1 MVTASISDRRLL
13 TQAAGCLAVLM
24 SLSTFAGVRGDDGA
38 EFFERRVRPL
48 LVAHCYECHSEQ
60 AGTREGGLL
69 LDRERGWLQ
78 GGNTG
83 KAVVPGE
90 PQSSLLIAAISH
102 TNDTLQMPPDAP
114 LTAPQIKLMTAWI
127 RRGAP
132 GPQMNVAET
141 AFSQLGNQELLFRKA
156 VDHWAFQPVTALS
169 PPEAADDSWNGSA
182 IDRFVYAVLSRNQ
195 LTPSRPANERTLF
208 RRLCYDLTG
217 RPPSWA
223 ATEQFAADADKNR
236 PIAIADNIDRLL
248 SSPAF
253 GEHIGRMWLDVARYA
268 DTDSAYRPD
277 TKTPHYFPFAF
288 TYRDYVIDAFNDDKP
303 VNQFIREQLA
313 ADLMGFADDD
323 AEQAAIGFLTTGPHV
338 QRNSADAIDDWID
351 VTTRGLMGITV
362 ACARCH
368 DHKYEPVPTID
379 YYSLHGVFASVTRI
393 DPLNEKQLPV
403 LARYTST
410 KADHLDYL
418 TKRAAIDAKI
428 NGAGTKKAGNN
439 NRSIAQ
445 KIRET
450 ELAELLTFHP
460 GAPAH
465 TMTVKEKPRPVA
477 QFVYLR
483 GDPGNRGPQTERRFL
498 KVLDSRQPR
507 FTDRNSGRLD
517 LAENIVSPHNPLT
530 ARVFVNRVWGFL
542 LGSHLVKTASNFGLQ
557 GASPSHPEL
566 LDWLTADFMASG
578 WSTKDLVRKIVR
590 SKVYQQQSRHR
601 PDIVAVDP
609 ENRLLWRANRKRL
622 SIETIRDSLLA
633 ISGQLD
639 QTTGGRAEQLWGK
652 NYTKRRAVYGFVNR
666 FNLDPTLRVFDF
678 PSPMQT
684 QSGRGESIVAPQAL
698 FTMNSPFVID
708 QSVALTELEDFQSLA
723 DDQLR
728 INWLF
733 ERVLLRSPADTE
745 VERVVRFA
753 EQQRRVFARTKRP
766 GRISTPW
773 PLIAQSLMMSN
784 EFQYVD

>member
-1 MVTASISDRRLL
+1 MACRGWS
-13 TQAAGCLAVLM
+13 G
-24 SLSTFAGVRGDDGA
+24 STVVADETDGA
-38 EFFERRVRPL
+38 AFFERRIRPL
-48 LVAHCYECHSEQ
+48 LIEHCYECHSEK

-69 LDRERGWLQ
+69 LDRQRGWLQ

-90 PQSSLLIAAISH
+90 PQSSQLIEAISH
-102 TNDTLQMPPDAP
+102 TNDTLQMPPDYRLKAGQVD
-114 LTAPQIKLMTAWI
+114 LLTAWI

-132 GPQMNVAET
+132 GPRVDIEES
-141 AFSQLGNQELLFRKA
+141 AFSQLGDQGVLFGKA
-156 VDHWAFQPVTALS
+156 VEHWAFQPVTGVD
-169 PPEAADDSWNGSA
+169 PPMATEDRWNRSA
-182 IDRFVYAVLSRNQ
+182 IDRFVFAALQSKK
-195 LTPSRPANERTLF
+195 LTPSQPAEARTLF
-208 RRLCYDLTG
+208 RRLHYDLTG
-217 RPPSWA
+217 LPPTWM
-223 ATEQFAADADKNR
+223 ATEQFAARADQDR
-236 PIAIADNIDRLL
+236 ATAIGNTVEELL
-248 SSPAF
+248 NGPTF

-288 TYRDYVIDAFNDDKP
+288 TYRDYVINAFNDDKP

-313 ADLMGFADDD
+313 ADLMGFAAD
-323 AEQAAIGFLTTGPHV
+323 APEQAAVGFLTDGPHV
-338 QRNSADAIDDWID
+338 QRNPADAIDDWID

-368 DHKYEPVPTID
+368 DHKYEPVPTAD

-393 DPLNEKQLPV
+393 APLDEKRQPQL
-403 LARYTST
+403 AGYTCSE
-410 KADHLDYL
+410 ADRRDYL
-418 TKRAAIDAKI
+418 VKRAAIDKKI
-428 NGAGTKKAGNN
+428 NGAAGKKAANN

-460 GAPAH
+460 GAPVH
-465 TMTVKEKPRPVA
+465 TMTLQEKQRPVT

-483 GDPGNRGPQTERRFL
+483 GDPRNRGPQTERRFL
-498 KVLDSRQPR
+498 KVLDGDQAA
-507 FTDRNSGRLD
+507 FTDKNSGRLE
-517 LAENIVSPHNPLT
+517 LAEKIVSPDNPLT

-542 LGSHLVKTASNFGLQ
+542 MGSHLVKTASNFGLQ
-557 GASPSHPEL
+557 GERPSHPEL
-566 LDWLTADFMASG
+566 LDWLTADFIAHG
-578 WSTKDLVRKIVR
+578 WSTKDLVRKIVM
-590 SKVYQQQSRHR
+590 SDVYQQRSGQRE
-601 PDIVAVDP
+601 DVAAVDP
-609 ENRLLWRANRKRL
+609 ENRLLWRANRQRL
-622 SIETIRDSLLA
+622 SIEATRDSLLA

-639 QTTGGRAEQLWGK
+639 QTLGGRASQLWGE

-684 QSGRGESIVAPQAL
+684 QPGRGESIVAPQAL

-708 QSVALTELEDFQSLA
+708 QAVAVTEVDEFQSIA
-723 DDQLR
+723 DDRPR
-728 INWLF
+728 ISWLF
-733 ERVLLRSPADTE
+733 ERILLRTPVEAE

-753 EQQRRVFARTKRP
+753 EQQQRMFSKMKRP
-766 GRISTPW
+766 GRINSPW
-773 PLIAQSLMMSN
+773 PLVAQSLMMSN